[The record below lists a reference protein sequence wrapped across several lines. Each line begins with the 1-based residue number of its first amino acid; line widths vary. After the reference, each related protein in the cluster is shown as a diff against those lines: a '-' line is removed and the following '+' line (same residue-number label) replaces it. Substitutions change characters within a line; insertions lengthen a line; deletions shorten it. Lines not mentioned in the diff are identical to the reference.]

1 VKNTLVIWNVCVT
14 LTLIVVVFLKGPPF
28 GKVRPEGF
36 QKVIRTSRLELVDES
51 GKVKAVFETDAA
63 NSSNPKL
70 VFYNDAGRE
79 AAFLTVNPK
88 GYATMYLQDKRI
100 DGRVSVGYL
109 WGSDTPTPPDEED
122 PLSSWGIRVQ
132 GTNGDQTNFGMLSNG
147 RPIPRQ

>member
-79 AAFLTVNPK
+79 AAFLDRQSEGLCHYV
-88 GYATMYLQDKRI
+88 L
-100 DGRVSVGYL
+100 
-109 WGSDTPTPPDEED
+109 
-122 PLSSWGIRVQ
+122 
-132 GTNGDQTNFGMLSNG
+132 
-147 RPIPRQ
+147 PRQENRRKSIGGVPLGKRHSNTS